1 MRSQSQK
8 SLSLCAGTTLCSLGL
23 AQRTFF
29 CICEHF
35 YNDHSCLIFFLF
47 VRLSLGDFC
56 LK

>member
-35 YNDHSCLIFFLF
+35 YNDHSCLILFFLYDFRWGIF
-47 VRLSLGDFC
+47 V
-56 LK
+56 